1 MEIKG
6 NRLEDHKIICNCN
19 SIPFWRNNATE
30 EDFDGID
37 NSVVD
42 NIVDKFVD
50 IVVIG
55 MSGWTKLFC
64 SSSLFEYSEQSA
76 GSFVNQQYLNLFT
89 RINNA
94 G

>member
-6 NRLEDHKIICNCN
+6 NRLEDHEIVCNCN

-37 NSVVD
+37 NSVVG
-42 NIVDKFVD
+42 NIVDKSDD
-50 IVVIG
+50 IVVGI
-55 MSGWTKLFC
+55 SGWTKLFC
-64 SSSLFEYSEQSA
+64 SSSLFEYSEHSA

-89 RINNA
+89 RINNE